1 MAEHESGI
9 TTGELSRAVELIR
22 KDIAGIQT
30 STPSKESV
38 DNLKQRVTDLEN
50 WQTWALRIGVPG
62 LCAAAL
68 NFINTLSSNVG
79 M

>member
-22 KDIAGIQT
+22 TDIAGIKT
-30 STPSKESV
+30 TTPSKESV
-38 DNLKQRVTDLEN
+38 DHLRQRIIDLEN

-68 NFINTLSSNVG
+68 NLINTFSSNVNT
-79 M
+79 